1 MKHYFRNIVMPSLL
15 AFLVSSSA
23 FGQQPEEERSRLY
36 GGPDSGGTVN
46 KSIITYDSVE
56 WQTAWFKN
64 LGGLPP
70 QELPQGHV
78 GVLVFAA
85 YPGHLISLHRTDST
99 ATPTIRCHQAPLP
112 DSKSHIA
119 PASWAAGIFKADDV
133 ILEECP

>member
-1 MKHYFRNIVMPSLL
+1 MKHSRKSIAFTTFMALL
-15 AFLVSSSA
+15 TSASA
-23 FGQQPEEERSRLY
+23 FGQQPEGEKDRLY
-36 GGPDSGGTVN
+36 GGPDSGGTAN
-46 KSIITYDSVE
+46 KSIIIYDAVE

-70 QELPQGHV
+70 HELPQGHV

-85 YPGHLISLHRTDST
+85 YPGHLISLHRADST

-119 PASWAAGIFKADDV
+119 PASWAAGIFKAEDV
-133 ILEECP
+133 ILEDCP

>member
-64 LGGLPP
+64 LGGFRHKNCRKVMSVSWSSPP
-70 QELPQGHV
+70 TQGT
-78 GVLVFAA
+78 
-85 YPGHLISLHRTDST
+85 S
-99 ATPTIRCHQAPLP
+99 
-112 DSKSHIA
+112 
-119 PASWAAGIFKADDV
+119 
-133 ILEECP
+133 